1 MTEVIFKISQ
11 SLKTTID
18 RVMPYWDGTIVPT
31 IKSGKRVLV
40 VAHGNS
46 LRAIVKNLSNIP
58 EKGKI
63 FHILDIV
70 ELNIPTAIPLVYE
83 FD

>member
-1 MTEVIFKISQ
+1 
-11 SLKTTID
+11 
-18 RVMPYWDGTIVPT
+18 MPYWDGTIVPT

-63 FHILDIV
+63 FDILDIV
-70 ELNIPTAIPLVYE
+70 ELNIPTAIPLVY
-83 FD
+83 

>member
-1 MTEVIFKISQ
+1 
-11 SLKTTID
+11 
-18 RVMPYWDGTIVPT
+18 MPYWDGTIVPT

-63 FHILDIV
+63 FHISDIV
-70 ELNIPTAIPLVYE
+70 ELNIPTAIPLVY
-83 FD
+83 

>member
-1 MTEVIFKISQ
+1 MTEVIFMILQ

-63 FHILDIV
+63 FDILDIV
-70 ELNIPTAIPLVYE
+70 ELNIPTAIPLVY
-83 FD
+83 